1 MISSAMKLV
10 TNAKNVGHSDSKPL
24 EQAGRPVR
32 DRVMEAEDEQGD
44 SEGEDTVAESFQT
57 VRLSLSRILHAQL
70 RRPRMFGPVE
80 RSIRS
85 LSQLYPGMYSQP
97 VSKLNDAAVKLLEGK
112 NLLYLG
118 TINRDGTPQITPV
131 WVDTDGTHVL
141 VNTAIGRVK
150 QKNVTRDPR
159 VTLAINT
166 PTDFY
171 DVGLIRGRVVE
182 QVTGPQADKHIDK
195 LAKKYIG
202 KDVYPWRNEKEKR
215 VILKILPERV
225 LSK

>member
-1 MISSAMKLV
+1 
-10 TNAKNVGHSDSKPL
+10 
-24 EQAGRPVR
+24 
-32 DRVMEAEDEQGD
+32 MEAEDEQGD
-44 SEGEDTVAESFQT
+44 SEGEDTVAESLQT

-97 VSKLNDAAVKLLEGK
+97 VSKLNDAAIKLLEGK
-112 NLLYLG
+112 NLLYIG